1 MILRNLGDEIQ
12 GEQII
17 CFYRKRDREVLFPMT
32 SGHRGLRMKIRG
44 LPARAIIEK
53 SVEFVK

>member
-1 MILRNLGDEIQ
+1 MILRNMGDEIQ
-12 GEQII
+12 GEQIL

-32 SGHRGLRMKIRG
+32 SGHRGIRMKIKG

-53 SVEFVK
+53 PVEFVK

>member
-17 CFYRKRDREVLFPMT
+17 CLYRKRDREILFPMT
-32 SGHRGLRMKIRG
+32 SGHRGLRMKIKG